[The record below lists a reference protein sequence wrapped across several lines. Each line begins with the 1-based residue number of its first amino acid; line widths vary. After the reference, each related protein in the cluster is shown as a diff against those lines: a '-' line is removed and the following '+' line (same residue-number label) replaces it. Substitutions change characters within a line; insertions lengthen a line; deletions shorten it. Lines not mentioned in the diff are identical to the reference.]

1 MTNLECPPDGD
12 RVPVYFAAEDLARAG
27 DGTRVPLYTLAEAR
41 RELGRQEC
49 AAGGHDL
56 EVVEQGLTREPVALV
71 CTRQCGHRGYRVT
84 PVGDTDPRALLRDVM
99 VDLWHDLA
107 AAYAQSN
114 ATPRET
120 SVGCHGLI
128 KRIQDIA
135 RHVGPVNPGD
145 LEYEMVLTG
154 LYETVHA
161 EIGLEVSVPDQ
172 LLVAAREYVEAGGE
186 LRDGR
191 TRGLHS
197 EKRDRRIY
205 FGTDVTGT
213 RYYMATGRGGWL
225 PGDYATPEAAEA
237 AFDVPYEEL
246 DRLADLSSEERRRI
260 TLDDVNAVMTVLAEA
275 DVERV
280 PAPCEQ
286 WSREQPHP
294 AHPWHAPV
302 DGPALCP
309 GWPCGVDE
317 PAAEG

>member
-1 MTNLECPPDGD
+1 MTADVQCCRTAGPVHISPD
-12 RVPVYFAAEDLARAG
+12 DLINRS
-27 DGTRVPLYTLAEAR
+27 DGNGVPLYTLAEAR

-56 EVVEQGLTREPVALV
+56 EIVEQGLNREPIALV

-107 AAYAQSN
+107 QAYRTSEAS
-114 ATPRET
+114 PRET
-120 SVGCHGLI
+120 SIGCHGLI

-135 RHVGPVNPGD
+135 RHVGPVDPGA
-145 LEYEMVLTG
+145 LEYPMVLTG

-161 EIGLEVSVPDQ
+161 EIGLDVEVPGE
-172 LLVAAREYVEAGGE
+172 LLAAARAYVEAGGQ

-197 EKRDRRIY
+197 ENRDRRIY
-205 FGTDVTGT
+205 FGTDPDQT
-213 RYYMATGRGGWL
+213 RYYMATDRGGWL
-225 PGDYATPEAAEA
+225 PGEYATPEAAEA
-237 AFDVPYEEL
+237 AFGVDRDALE
-246 DRLADLSSEERRRI
+246 RLADLAVDERRRV
-260 TLDDVNAVMTVLAEA
+260 TLDDVTAVAEA
-275 DVERV
+275 GVERV

-294 AHPWHAPV
+294 AHAWEAPV

-317 PAAEG
+317 QASEG

>member
-41 RELGRQEC
+41 REIDRQEC

-161 EIGLEVSVPDQ
+161 EIGLEVRIPNE
-172 LLVAAREYVEAGGE
+172 LLAAARTYVDAGGQ
-186 LRDGR
+186 LTDGR
-191 TRGLHS
+191 TRGLLV
-197 EKRDRRIY
+197 EQRDRRIY
-205 FGTDVTGT
+205 FGTDPDST
-213 RYYMATGRGGWL
+213 RYFMATDRSGWL
-225 PGDYATPEAAEA
+225 PGEYVTSTAAEA
-237 AFDVPYEEL
+237 AFDAPRDLVEQ
-246 DRLADLSSEERRRI
+246 LANEHGRI
-260 TLDDVNAVMTVLAEA
+260 TLDHITAAMTELKAA
-275 DVERV
+275 ERV

-294 AHPWHAPV
+294 AHPWEAPV